1 MQNKY
6 IIELQNAEQQ
16 MIDLNLKIQTQDI
29 SIYQSKVNDE
39 RTEMI
44 YNEQLS

>member
-6 IIELQNAEQQ
+6 IIEIQNAEQQ
-16 MIDLNLKIQTQDI
+16 MIELNLKIQTQDI

-39 RTEMI
+39 RT
-44 YNEQLS
+44 